1 MKLLSPTRRS
11 RPRADALVA
20 FCLAG
25 KDGAPDF
32 GTLPKPLAEAAARHA
47 PAKIGG
53 DGTSCTIPLGD
64 GGPARRLYLF
74 GAGKSA
80 EISPRKARG
89 LLRST
94 LRAVAK
100 NGETSAE
107 VDFPFRLQRM
117 DSAESRDF
125 LLRSLALADYD
136 FKSYK
141 SADNEPSPLQ
151 SAWFAAERGPWK
163 GVVPAAAAKEA
174 AAAAAVA
181 AAAELVR
188 ELGNT
193 PPCDMTPRLFAGRI
207 EAEAKKRKLKITV
220 LDREAMKA
228 EKMGGLLAVSRGSS
242 EEPRLVALEYRG
254 GKKDDPPV
262 ALVGKGVTFDAGGIS
277 IKPAEKMGEMKWDMM
292 GAATA
297 VGTVLAA
304 ADLKLPVN
312 LVAIAPLTENLPSGS
327 AYKPGDIVRFRNGKT
342 AEIDNTDAEGR
353 VILADALDY
362 AKKWEPQAIL
372 DYATLTGAALVA
384 LGLEAAIVFTAHDR
398 LARELVSAGERTDER
413 LWRLPLWEDY
423 KENIKSDWADFKN
436 TGGRWGGSI
445 NGAMFLKEF
454 VDPKT
459 PWAHLDIAAT
469 ANYEHEFAGYAPGAT
484 AFGLS
489 LTLRWL
495 KDRLGGR
502 RRSRRPARRRA

>member
-1 MKLLSPTRRS
+1 MKLLSPSGS
-11 RPRADALVA
+11 RPRPDALVA
-20 FCLAG
+20 FCRSG
-25 KDGAPDF
+25 KEGAPDL
-32 GTLPKPLAEAAARHA
+32 GTLPKPLAEEAARHA
-47 PAKIGG
+47 PAKIGF
-53 DGTSCTIPLGD
+53 DGTSCTIPLGE

-74 GAGKSA
+74 GAGKSGG
-80 EISPRKARG
+80 ISPRKARG
-89 LLRST
+89 LLRT
-94 LRAVAK
+94 ALGTAAK
-100 NGETSAE
+100 NGETSVE
-107 VDFPFRLQRM
+107 VDFPFRLERM
-117 DSAESRDF
+117 NAAECRDF

-136 FKSYK
+136 FRTYK
-141 SADNEPSPLQ
+141 TVDNDPSPVK
-151 SAWFAAERGPWK
+151 SAWFSAGRGPWK
-163 GVVPAAAAKEA
+163 GVRPATAAQEVAAAET
-174 AAAAAVA
+174 VV

-193 PPCDMTPRLFAGRI
+193 PPCDMTPRLFASRM
-207 EAEAKKRKLKITV
+207 EAEAKKRQLGITV
-220 LDREAMKA
+220 LDRKA
-228 EKMGGLLAVSRGSS
+228 IEKERMGGLLAVSRGSQ
-242 EEPRLVALEYRG
+242 EEPRLVVLEHRG
-254 GKKDDPPV
+254 GKAGEPPV

-297 VGTVLAA
+297 VGTLLAA

-327 AYKPGDIVRFRNGKT
+327 AYKPGDIVRFRSGKT

-362 AKKWEPQAIL
+362 AKNWKPQAIL

-384 LGLEAAIVFTAHDR
+384 LGLEAAIVFTADDR
-398 LARELVSAGERTDER
+398 LARALVSAGERTDER

-454 VDPKT
+454 VDPAT

-469 ANYEHEFAGYAPGAT
+469 ANYEKEFAGYAPGAT

-495 KDRLGGR
+495 RDRLGR
-502 RRSRRPARRRA
+502 RRPARKRA